1 MLSLTTVLNLRNN
14 TREMSALAILLSSD
28 RTHIQSFSIAEDG
41 NGTVGGTVGECGS
54 GGSQR
59 HYPKVTRSHFVE
71 RSQGPISSV
80 ARPPLPCSPM
90 LPPTVPLPSSLEGVL
105 VRMVMALLEGELV
118 RMVMALLEGV
128 FLSMVVMVFGRS
140 IAEDGS
146 GPVASFQDPSSFH
159 HLQYRKVET
168 GYITNKANCS
178 PTLAGPVAAYLGS

>member
-59 HYPKVTRSHFVE
+59 HYPTVTRSHFVK

-80 ARPPLPCSPM
+80 ALPPLPCSPM
-90 LPPTVPLPSSLEGVL
+90 LPPTVPLPSSLEGV
-105 VRMVMALLEGELV
+105 LV